1 MAGGVTVT
9 LLRMG
14 THTIRVSRN
23 ISISDDVYER
33 LRREKDD
40 RSFSEVIAERLD
52 EGETLSDVT
61 GQQVFADDTA
71 ESVETDVRRLSDG
84 TLERLDG

>member
-1 MAGGVTVT
+1 M
-9 LLRMG
+9 
-14 THTIRVSRN
+14 SRN

-33 LRREKDD
+33 LRREKGD

-61 GQQVFADDTA
+61 GQQVFADDTV

>member
-1 MAGGVTVT
+1 
-9 LLRMG
+9 MG

-33 LRREKDD
+33 LRREKGD

-61 GQQVFADDTA
+61 GQQVFADDIA

>member
-1 MAGGVTVT
+1 
-9 LLRMG
+9 MG
-14 THTIRVSRN
+14 THTIRVSKN

-33 LRREKDD
+33 LRREKGD

-71 ESVETDVRRLSDG
+71 KSVETDVRRLSDG

>member
-1 MAGGVTVT
+1 
-9 LLRMG
+9 MG
-14 THTIRVSRN
+14 THTIHVSRD

-40 RSFSEVIAERLD
+40 RSFSEVIAEHLD

>member
-1 MAGGVTVT
+1 MS
-9 LLRMG
+9 

-61 GQQVFADDTA
+61 GQHVFADDTA

>member
-1 MAGGVTVT
+1 
-9 LLRMG
+9 MG
-14 THTIRVSRN
+14 THTVCVSRN

-33 LRREKDD
+33 LRREKGD

>member
-1 MAGGVTVT
+1 M
-9 LLRMG
+9 
-14 THTIRVSRN
+14 SRN

>member
-1 MAGGVTVT
+1 
-9 LLRMG
+9 MG
-14 THTIRVSRN
+14 THTIRLSKN

-33 LRREKDD
+33 LRREKGD

-71 ESVETDVRRLSDG
+71 ESVEADVRRLSDG
-84 TLERLDG
+84 TFERLDG

>member
-1 MAGGVTVT
+1 
-9 LLRMG
+9 MG

>member
-1 MAGGVTVT
+1 
-9 LLRMG
+9 MG
-14 THTIRVSRN
+14 THTIHVSRN

>member
-1 MAGGVTVT
+1 
-9 LLRMG
+9 MG

-33 LRREKDD
+33 LRREKGD

>member
-1 MAGGVTVT
+1 
-9 LLRMG
+9 MG

-71 ESVETDVRRLSDG
+71 ESAETDVRRLSDG

>member
-1 MAGGVTVT
+1 
-9 LLRMG
+9 MG
-14 THTIRVSRN
+14 THTVRVSRN

-33 LRREKDD
+33 LRREKGD